1 MSGMRGSLNTSTR
14 VSDLYLH
21 HSSISLSGQSLTCSA
36 ALQVLNRRKLKGD
49 EAFAATDFA
58 LAHRYLDAAYA
69 SVQKIKNTVWNAGND
84 GNFHYISS
92 DRSVS
97 PNLVTDILVK
107 LTIAAV
113 ELHDFDQVHR
123 WAAAIFSLEPMF
135 IEAYTVD
142 WCRDSVA
149 WVRETTYTAHYCR
162 AVALQKQGE
171 IDGASQHFEKALV
184 CDDACHAT
192 YYQLDN
198 LRRHKAQEI
207 LNSRVE
213 EIETLE

>member
-1 MSGMRGSLNTSTR
+1 MSGSLNKSTR

-21 HSSISLSGQSLTCSA
+21 HSSIYLSGQSLTSSA
-36 ALQVLNRRKLKGD
+36 ALQVLNQRRLMGD
-49 EAFAATDFA
+49 DAFAATDFA

-69 SVQKIKNTVWNAGND
+69 SVQKIENTVWNAGND
-84 GNFHYISS
+84 GNFHYISA

-97 PNLVTDILVK
+97 PDVVTDVLVK
-107 LTIAAV
+107 LTIAAM

-123 WAAAIFSLEPMF
+123 WAAEIFSLEPMF

-149 WVRETTYTAHYCR
+149 WARDATYTAHYCK
-162 AVALQKQGE
+162 AVAHQKQGE
-171 IDGASQHFEKALV
+171 IDGAIEQFEKALV

-192 YYQLDN
+192 YYQLDA
-198 LRRHKAQEI
+198 LRRIKAEDI
-207 LNSRVE
+207 PKPR
-213 EIETLE
+213 IEDLEVLD